1 MKTVLHPEKGE
12 TDHKE
17 ANMYL
22 AEDRI
27 LCLAIFTQVGGKY
40 TLKYIPKAEAKTD
53 AIEDLIEFI
62 NQRRRWINSTWF
74 ALEYVLRNY
83 YSAIEKSGHGFLTK
97 YIKTNISMLYAFLGK
112 GNAYV

>member
-1 MKTVLHPEKGE
+1 
-12 TDHKE
+12 
-17 ANMYL
+17 MYL

-27 LCLAIFTQVGGKY
+27 LCLAIFTQEQKNY

-53 AIEDLIEFI
+53 AIENLIEFM

-83 YSAIEKSGHGFLTK
+83 WVNLEKSGHSWATRWLRTP
-97 YIKTNISMLYAFLGK
+97 ISMLFARFGK
-112 GNAYV
+112 VNAYI